1 MTISHSQAYLTF
13 KKRKQ
18 TNSNS
23 ARCVRE
29 WRDSQ
34 SSVPLLRRFIHNRHR
49 HLQFTINHLFFI
61 PHHLFHKWQ
70 YCRRYEKK
78 CEIIFHLR
86 YEILK
91 VIGKGS
97 FGQVL
102 KVYDH
107 KTHQHVALKM
117 VRNEKR
123 FHRQA
128 QEEIRILEH
137 LRKQDKDNTCNIIHM
152 FDNFSFR

>member
-1 MTISHSQAYLTF
+1 M
-13 KKRKQ
+13 
-18 TNSNS
+18 
-23 ARCVRE
+23 
-29 WRDSQ
+29 
-34 SSVPLLRRFIHNRHR
+34 
-49 HLQFTINHLFFI
+49 
-61 PHHLFHKWQ
+61 
-70 YCRRYEKK
+70 
-78 CEIIFHLR
+78 
-86 YEILK
+86 
-91 VIGKGS
+91 IGKGS

-152 FDNFSFR
+152 FDNFSFRWLIKLYAETVLICKANLRLLFKDYS

>member
-1 MTISHSQAYLTF
+1 MYTFSTIVRRQASSQHSFKFIIVTYTKSADYKQSYKLPILVSLYLLSMSVVNLTNWSN
-13 KKRKQ
+13 KKFQ
-18 TNSNS
+18 GSY
-23 ARCVRE
+23 
-29 WRDSQ
+29 
-34 SSVPLLRRFIHNRHR
+34 IH
-49 HLQFTINHLFFI
+49 I
-61 PHHLFHKWQ
+61 PHDHIA
-70 YCRRYEKK
+70 Y
-78 CEIIFHLR
+78 R

-137 LRKQDKDNTCNIIHM
+137 LRKQDKDNSCNIIHM
-152 FDNFSFR
+152 LDNFTFR

>member
-1 MTISHSQAYLTF
+1 MFVITI
-13 KKRKQ
+13 
-18 TNSNS
+18 
-23 ARCVRE
+23 
-29 WRDSQ
+29 
-34 SSVPLLRRFIHNRHR
+34 
-49 HLQFTINHLFFI
+49 FFQGSYTHI
-61 PHHLFHKWQ
+61 PHDHIA
-70 YCRRYEKK
+70 Y
-78 CEIIFHLR
+78 R

-152 FDNFSFR
+152 FDNFSFRFKNIFILNLDDFVYFRCSVHVS

>member
-1 MTISHSQAYLTF
+1 MRYKEYSSDDLRHIKTLNVLYF
-13 KKRKQ
+13 
-18 TNSNS
+18 SNS
-23 ARCVRE
+23 
-29 WRDSQ
+29 SYLFQ
-34 SSVPLLRRFIHNRHR
+34 GSYIH
-49 HLQFTINHLFFI
+49 I
-61 PHHLFHKWQ
+61 PHDHIA
-70 YCRRYEKK
+70 Y
-78 CEIIFHLR
+78 R

-137 LRKQDKDNTCNIIHM
+137 LRKQDKDNSCNIIHM
-152 FDNFSFR
+152 LDNFTFRWVQGSFI

>member
-1 MTISHSQAYLTF
+1 MRYKEYSSDDLRHIKTLNVLYF
-13 KKRKQ
+13 
-18 TNSNS
+18 SNS
-23 ARCVRE
+23 
-29 WRDSQ
+29 SYLFQ
-34 SSVPLLRRFIHNRHR
+34 GSYIH
-49 HLQFTINHLFFI
+49 I
-61 PHHLFHKWQ
+61 PHDHIA
-70 YCRRYEKK
+70 Y
-78 CEIIFHLR
+78 R

-137 LRKQDKDNTCNIIHM
+137 LRKQDKDNSCNIIHM
-152 FDNFSFR
+152 LDNFTFRWESFKLNYNLITRKV